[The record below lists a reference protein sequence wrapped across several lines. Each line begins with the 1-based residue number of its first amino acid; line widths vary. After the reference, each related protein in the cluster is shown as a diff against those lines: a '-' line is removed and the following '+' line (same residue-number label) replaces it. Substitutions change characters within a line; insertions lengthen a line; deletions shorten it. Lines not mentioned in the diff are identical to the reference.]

1 MPKPKPTTEMSI
13 RVSIIED
20 DAALRK
26 AILER
31 LTGDPRFHI
40 ASDYASAEAAIKHL
54 SQDAP
59 DVVLSDI
66 NLPGMS
72 GIDCVR
78 NLKPLMPRT
87 QFVMLTVYE
96 DSERIFQALTAGA
109 TGYLVKRSSRAE
121 LLEAIVNVHR
131 GESPMSS
138 GIARKIVASF
148 QRTEPNESDRLSPRE
163 KQVIELLAHGFL
175 YKEIADQ
182 LQLSIP
188 TVNGYIRS
196 IYEKLQ
202 VHSRSQA
209 VAKFLGI

>member
-1 MPKPKPTTEMSI
+1 MSI

-31 LTGDPRFHI
+31 IAGDRRFDI
-40 ASDYASAEAAIKHL
+40 VSDYASAEAAIKQL
-54 SQDAP
+54 PQDEP

-78 NLKPLMPRT
+78 KLKPQMPKT

-109 TGYLVKRSSRAE
+109 TGYLVKRASRSE
-121 LLEAIVNVHR
+121 LLDAIISVHR

-138 GIARKIVASF
+138 GMARKIVASF
-148 QRTEPNESDRLSPRE
+148 QRTEPAETDKLSPRE
-163 KQVIELLAHGFL
+163 KQVIELLAQGFL

-209 VAKFLGI
+209 VAKFLRI

>member
-1 MPKPKPTTEMSI
+1 MSI

-26 AILER
+26 AIIER
-31 LTGDPRFHI
+31 IDGDRRFDI
-40 ASDYASAEAAIKHL
+40 VSDYASAEAAIKQL
-54 SQDAP
+54 PQDQP

-78 NLKPLMPRT
+78 KLKPQMPKT

-109 TGYLVKRSSRAE
+109 TGYLVKRASRNE
-121 LLEAIVNVHR
+121 LLESIVGVHR

-148 QRTEPNESDRLSPRE
+148 QRTEPDGTDKLSPRE
-163 KQVIELLAHGFL
+163 KQVIELLAQGFL

-209 VAKFLGI
+209 VAKFLRI

>member
-1 MPKPKPTTEMSI
+1 MSI
-13 RVSIIED
+13 RVAIIED
-20 DAALRK
+20 DAALRN
-26 AILER
+26 AIRER
-31 LTGDPRFHI
+31 IAGDRRFVI
-40 ASDYASAEAAIKHL
+40 VSDYASTEAAIKQL
-54 SQDAP
+54 PQDLP

-66 NLPGMS
+66 NLPGLS

-78 NLKPLMPRT
+78 KLKPQMPNT

-96 DSERIFQALTAGA
+96 DAENIFRALTAGA
-109 TGYLVKRSSRAE
+109 TGYLVKRASRSE
-121 LLEAIVNVHR
+121 LLDAIVNVHR

-148 QRTEPNESDRLSPRE
+148 QRTEPAETDKLSPRE
-163 KQVIELLAHGFL
+163 KQVLELLARGFL

-188 TVNGYIRS
+188 TINGYIRS

-209 VAKFLGI
+209 VAKFLRV

>member
-1 MPKPKPTTEMSI
+1 MSI
-13 RVSIIED
+13 RVAIIED
-20 DAALRK
+20 DSALRD
-26 AILER
+26 AIRER
-31 LTGDPRFHI
+31 IADDRRFHI
-40 ASDYASAEAAIKHL
+40 VSDYGSAEAAVKQL
-54 SQDAP
+54 PQDQP

-78 NLKPLMPRT
+78 NLKPQMPKT
-87 QFVMLTVYE
+87 QFVMLTVYD

-109 TGYLVKRSSRAE
+109 TGYLVKRASRSE
-121 LLEAIVNVHR
+121 LLDAIVSVHR

-148 QRTEPNESDRLSPRE
+148 QRTESAEADKLSPRE
-163 KQVIELLAHGFL
+163 KQVIELLAQGFL

-209 VAKFLGI
+209 VAKFLRI

>member
-1 MPKPKPTTEMSI
+1 MSI

-20 DAALRK
+20 DAALRS
-26 AILER
+26 AIIER
-31 LTGDPRFHI
+31 VSADRRFRI
-40 ASDYASAEAAIKHL
+40 VSDYASAEAAIKQL
-54 SQDAP
+54 PQDEP

-72 GIDCVR
+72 GIDCVGK
-78 NLKPLMPRT
+78 LKPLMPST
-87 QFVMLTVYE
+87 QFVMLTVYD
-96 DSERIFQALTAGA
+96 DSERIFQALAAGA
-109 TGYLVKRSSRAE
+109 TGYLVKRASRSE
-121 LLEAIVNVHR
+121 LLDAIISVHR

-138 GIARKIVASF
+138 GIARKVVASF
-148 QRTEPNESDRLSPRE
+148 QRNEPTETDKLSPRE
-163 KQVIELLAHGFL
+163 KQVLELLAQGFL

-188 TVNGYIRS
+188 TINGYVRS

-209 VAKFLGI
+209 VAKFLRI

>member
-1 MPKPKPTTEMSI
+1 MSI

-26 AILER
+26 AILDR
-31 LTGDPRFHI
+31 IAGDRRFDI
-40 ASDYASAEAAIKHL
+40 VSDYASAEAAIKQL
-54 SQDAP
+54 PQDQP

-78 NLKPLMPRT
+78 KLKPMMPKT

-109 TGYLVKRSSRAE
+109 TGYLVKRASRSE
-121 LLEAIVNVHR
+121 LLESIVGVHR

-148 QRTEPNESDRLSPRE
+148 QRTEPAETDKLSPRE
-163 KQVIELLAHGFL
+163 KQVIELLAQGFL

-209 VAKFLGI
+209 VAKFLRI